1 MKKLLAMLAIVMQLT
16 AAGLIYPATMQVTDV
31 SNDLVTMETATGFV
45 YQMHAD
51 DYNNGDLVS
60 CIMFSNGTTDI
71 TDDIILAARYSG
83 FYMG

>member
-1 MKKLLAMLAIVMQLT
+1 MKKLLATLAAII
-16 AAGLIYPATMQVTDV
+16 AAGLIYPTTMQVTDV
-31 SNDLVTMETATGFV
+31 TNDLVTMTTATGFV

-51 DYNNGDLVS
+51 DYDKGDLVS

-83 FYMG
+83 FYIN